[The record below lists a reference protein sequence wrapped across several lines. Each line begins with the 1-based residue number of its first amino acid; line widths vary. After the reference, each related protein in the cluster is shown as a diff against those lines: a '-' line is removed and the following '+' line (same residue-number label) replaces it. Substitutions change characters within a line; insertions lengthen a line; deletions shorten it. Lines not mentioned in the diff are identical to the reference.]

1 VLEHAALE
9 TERNEMTAL
18 SAQLRAARAELE
30 KYNREHRPQTTQTTV
45 RSTPPVTSTTYSYT
59 PQYRHYAY
67 PYAQYG
73 SNYTQVYPG
82 FTPTTPST
90 TQYQYPA
97 LTTAP
102 ATGTN
107 TPSQNASAQTQSTS
121 NAEALSKP
129 VSLSLPIS
137 SLPALHAL
145 GIMPVSSL
153 SVPPPGQPQPQAIL
167 KGTTAN
173 GTVLSLEVNIG
184 LLQATQVSGLA
195 LIINAIA
202 AQAVSA
208 TSSQSGS
215 SSVGV

>member
-1 VLEHAALE
+1 
-9 TERNEMTAL
+9 MTAL
-18 SAQLRAARAELE
+18 NAQLRAARAELE
-30 KYNREHRPQTTQTTV
+30 KYNREHRPQTAQTTS
-45 RSTPPVTSTTYSYT
+45 RTTPPVTSTTYSYT

-82 FTPTTPST
+82 YTTTTPSA
-90 TQYQYPA
+90 TQYQYPVV
-97 LTTAP
+97 TTAP
-102 ATGTN
+102 ATGAN
-107 TPSQNASAQTQSTS
+107 TPSQSTSAQTQTAHTTSTTTTS
-121 NAEALSKP
+121 EPLSKS

-173 GTVLSLEVNIG
+173 GTMLSLEVNIG

-202 AQAVSA
+202 AQAISA
-208 TSSQSGS
+208 TSSQSGAS
-215 SSVGV
+215 TTGT